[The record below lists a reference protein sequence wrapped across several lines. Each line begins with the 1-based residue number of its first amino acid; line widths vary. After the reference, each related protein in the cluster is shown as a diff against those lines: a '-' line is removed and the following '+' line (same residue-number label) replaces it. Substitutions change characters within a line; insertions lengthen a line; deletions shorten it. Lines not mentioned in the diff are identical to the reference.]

1 MVPIFQG
8 GCIGIIEGSE
18 VGFKFGGLF
27 LFFSFSK
34 QDDTSSLL
42 LWRGLKDRQEVEV
55 IESFEWSL
63 QILEGGECRTVA
75 HQICNLRTM

>member
-1 MVPIFQG
+1 MRLVLSLGVCF
-8 GCIGIIEGSE
+8 C
-18 VGFKFGGLF
+18 F
-27 LFFSFSK
+27 LGFFSFSK

-42 LWRGLKDRQEVEV
+42 LWRGLKDRQEVKV

-75 HQICNLRTM
+75 HQICNLRTV

>member
-27 LFFSFSK
+27 LFFGVF
-34 QDDTSSLL
+34 
-42 LWRGLKDRQEVEV
+42 
-55 IESFEWSL
+55 
-63 QILEGGECRTVA
+63 
-75 HQICNLRTM
+75 